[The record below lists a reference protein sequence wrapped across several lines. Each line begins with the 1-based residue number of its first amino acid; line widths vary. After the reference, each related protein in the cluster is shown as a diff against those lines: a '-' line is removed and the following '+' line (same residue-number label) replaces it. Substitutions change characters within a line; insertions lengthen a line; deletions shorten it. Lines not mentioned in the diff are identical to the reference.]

1 MTSLTVLQVH
11 NRYREAGG
19 EDTVVAAEAALLR
32 VAGHVVIQHIMQNPG
47 GSLRSAASLLTSPWN
62 PRSARELTSLA
73 RRIRP
78 DVAHVHNTWWAL
90 SPSVVRSLSRL
101 DIPVVVTL
109 HNYRLLCANA
119 KLFRDG
125 HPCEDC
131 VESHPWHAVQHRC
144 YRDSIPASAAAA
156 ATISV
161 QQRLSTWQ
169 AADVLLPLTE
179 FARDRFIAGGLPP
192 EKLLVKPNF
201 VADPG
206 PRSIRPSEGATVLYV
221 GRLSP
226 EKGIETLLDAWRQA
240 ALDGLELVVV
250 GDGPLQAAVRAS
262 APPGVRLVGRLG
274 SGEVRDLMLNA
285 RAIVFPSVCYEGQ
298 PMVLLEALA
307 AGLPLVVSNVGGIP
321 DTVNATKTAVVAEPG
336 DRSGW
341 AATLGALSDGAW
353 LDAAGRHARDVFEA
367 RYAPDRALET
377 LLDVYRSAI
386 DAHSG

>member
-11 NRYREAGG
+11 TRYRQSGG
-19 EDTVVAAEAALLR
+19 EDAVADAEAVLLRDAGHTVVQFHA
-32 VAGHVVIQHIMQNPG
+32 QNPPDVA
-47 GSLRSAASLLTSPWN
+47 RSAMGLLASPWN
-62 PRSARELTSLA
+62 PRSARRIAAVA
-73 RRIRP
+73 RRTKP
-78 DVAHVHNTWWAL
+78 DVAHIHNTWWAL
-90 SPSVVRSLSRL
+90 SPSVIASLDKVGVPS
-101 DIPVVVTL
+101 VVTL

-131 VESHPWHAVQHRC
+131 VGSHPWHAVQHRC

-169 AADVLLPLTE
+169 AADLLLPLTE

-206 PRSIRPSEGATVLYV
+206 PRSIRPSESATVLYV

-226 EKGIETLLDAWRQA
+226 EKGIETLLDAWREA

-250 GDGPLQAAVRAS
+250 GDGLAQAAVTAS

-274 SGEVRDLMLNA
+274 PGEVRDLMLKA

-307 AGLPLVVSNVGGIP
+307 AGLPLIVSNVGGIP

-341 AATLGALSDGAW
+341 AVALGALSDGAW
-353 LDAAGRHARDVFEA
+353 LDGAGRHARNVFEA
-367 RYAPDRALET
+367 RYAPEQALET
-377 LLDVYRSAI
+377 LLGVYRSAI
-386 DAHSG
+386 EAHRS